1 MNAAGFWRGA
11 LVALLLSAL
20 GALAFKVFAPLVGAG
35 SGLKL
40 LTLALSAAYLL
51 WLLARHH
58 ARVGRIASAAAWL
71 IAATSLLLFD
81 PALWTW
87 LLVQVA
93 LLWLLRCLYAHD
105 SLQAALLDAGLNG
118 FALAAAVATA
128 AHTRS
133 LFLTLWCFFLVQ
145 ALYVLIPGPAA
156 RSAQAPDSDPFDT
169 AERAAQVALRRLATR
184 S

>member
-20 GALAFKVFAPLVGAG
+20 GALGFKLFAPLVGAG
-35 SGLKL
+35 SGLKML
-40 LTLALSAAYLL
+40 ILALSAAYLL
-51 WLLARHH
+51 WLLGRHH
-58 ARVGRIASAAAWL
+58 ARVGRIAIVTAWFLVAA
-71 IAATSLLLFD
+71 LLLAFD
-81 PALWTW
+81 PVLWTW
-87 LLVQVA
+87 LLTQVA
-93 LLWLLRCLYAHD
+93 LVWLLRCLYAHD
-105 SLQAALLDAGLNG
+105 SLRSALLDAGLNG
-118 FALAAAVATA
+118 LALAAAVATA

-156 RSAQAPDSDPFDT
+156 RVATEPGDDPFDT